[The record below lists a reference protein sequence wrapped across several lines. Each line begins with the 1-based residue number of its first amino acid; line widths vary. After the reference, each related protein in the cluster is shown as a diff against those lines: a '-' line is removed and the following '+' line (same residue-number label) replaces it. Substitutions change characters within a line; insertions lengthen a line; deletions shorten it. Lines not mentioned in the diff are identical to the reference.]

1 MKNTPSLYDK
11 FVRTAARVIGLLAPA
26 TAKIYLKNHLQLRGY
41 DAAVTFGSI
50 NQEWRPGLLSGDRE
64 IGKGY
69 QVATERAR
77 DLDRNNPLVKEALK
91 VGFAFTVGTA
101 LDPQFNILTPDK
113 KRDAETVELIE
124 NAFWRWAEDC
134 TVDGKDWQDVKEL
147 VYRHLKIDGEVF
159 VIEAS
164 DDQHPFKL
172 QLIEATQLASVEG
185 NLKNGN
191 FAVRGIE
198 FNKLGRPVAY
208 HFYKAQ
214 PGSFTL
220 TGDTVAISAK
230 YVHHIYK
237 PGRITE
243 TRGISHYIS
252 AIMSLYDQNELSD
265 QILELHRIAAAFG
278 IIVESEDTEV
288 GLGFGEQVTTSSDK
302 KVTRFGPVRVNHLR
316 PGEKTSAVKPE
327 LPTGAFSEFDKSYLR
342 KCAKGFSQSYETFS
356 GDFSRANFST
366 LKAGQNSER
375 AVFRLDSDFI
385 IRKFCSP
392 IVRKWLDFE
401 VFRGLKLPGYW
412 KNRDHYQK
420 MRFTLPALPAT
431 DPVKDET
438 ADKLALENGT
448 TNRRLICERKGIDY
462 EENLEELKEEQT
474 QLEGILVPTA
484 TSITIADNETDDES
498 DDSGGGFSH
507 G

>member
-1 MKNTPSLYDK
+1 MKGTPSLYDK

-26 TAKIYLKNHLQLRGY
+26 TAKTYLKNHLQLRGY

-113 KRDAETVELIE
+113 KRDAETIELIE

-159 VIEAS
+159 VVEAS

-172 QLIEATQLASVEG
+172 QLIEATQLASVDG

-208 HFYKAQ
+208 HFYKSQ
-214 PGSFTL
+214 PGNFTL
-220 TGDTVAISAK
+220 SGDTVAVSAK

-288 GLGFGEQVTTSSDK
+288 GLGFGEQVATSSDK

-392 IVRKWLDFE
+392 IVRKWLEFE
-401 VFRGLKLPGYW
+401 VIRGLKLPGYW

-462 EENLEELKEEQT
+462 EENIEELREEQT
-474 QLEGILVPTA
+474 QLKGLLVPA
-484 TSITIADNETDDES
+484 TTTVVVADETEENDDNTE
-498 DDSGGGFSH
+498 GGGYQN